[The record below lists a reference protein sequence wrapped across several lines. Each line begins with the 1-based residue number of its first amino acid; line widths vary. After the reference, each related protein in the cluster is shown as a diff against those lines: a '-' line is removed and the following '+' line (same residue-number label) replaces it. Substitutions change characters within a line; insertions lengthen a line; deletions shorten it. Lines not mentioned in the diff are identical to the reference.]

1 MVLCL
6 GDVSIVIAKVI
17 VNVSGVVRV
26 AMSVGMCCG
35 CDCDC
40 EGECDGVC
48 ACGPDG
54 SCCCGRVNV
63 NANYE
68 RVCVTMIVNV
78 SAGSC
83 GAIALVYVHA
93 VVPMSAN
100 VVVRVNANAI
110 VDTSVYARASAAVDM
125 KVSLWIWMG
134 VFSYSVGFCC
144 ARDSALLW
152 RYTLGLLGPGAAKQK
167 AWSCPRCHTLLTHN
181 SSFFAAVWPG
191 AGCPWPGAGC
201 GSGSMTCQMWS
212 RP

>member
-144 ARDSALLW
+144 ARLLRSRQRVALALH
-152 RYTLGLLGPGAAKQK
+152 LGPPWAKCCETK
-167 AWSCPRCHTLLTHN
+167 SMEHTLLTHN
-181 SSFFAAVWPG
+181 SSFVSAS
-191 AGCPWPGAGC
+191 CSWPGAGC
-201 GSGSMTCQMWS
+201 GSAAMTCQTWS